1 MHEGTRRR
9 FPGGTTRRCSY
20 IAPQKLY
27 KVLSPRCQIKSPS
40 LHGIYLDLHGGTHL
54 QPDCSIDR
62 PVTSQYWRYLK
73 LQSYR
78 VTDKAIIQL
87 YTCQPGPPVLD
98 RLSIFS
104 DLAAAK
110 AHLHVQHK
118 LGTKLLKVSNQQST
132 KCYTK
137 YQEFVAPNRWQRRT
151 V

>member
-1 MHEGTRRR
+1 MLEPLTA
-9 FPGGTTRRCSY
+9 GGATALLCST
-20 IAPQKLY
+20 AACVKVRMFCGMTWCSRATPLNALY
-27 KVLSPRCQIKSPS
+27 LICLLRILSSMFACIQGSPV
-40 LHGIYLDLHGGTHL
+40 D
-54 QPDCSIDR
+54 QPYKHFIRIFVTAACSCI
-62 PVTSQYWRYLK
+62 
-73 LQSYR
+73 
-78 VTDKAIIQL
+78 IIQL